1 MARVLAGFFKRFF
14 ARLFGKKAEPDP
26 VSPQAPAFN
35 VPAPQTLVARI
46 STVAESDE
54 RKMIRLAEES
64 LRRGFPEQAAVA
76 YKKAAKRFADEGK
89 HLKRIAVLQ
98 QLAKVNRR
106 DPSPYL
112 ELIEVYETIDRKRD
126 ADLARTT
133 AAAIY
138 RELGQEA
145 QAVELERQVAPR
157 SLGRAVSMARTHAPP
172 PEESENEMP
181 GDAVMAEG
189 AVPIAKI
196 DVHLPPVVPVDLGA
210 PTPGAPVPV
219 PSHVAR
225 PPQEQQ
231 PLTPQQIDAS
241 GAIEL
246 SLSGLDA
253 LDEPLEIDDEEGF
266 DSIAE
271 PPRPGGHF
279 DDAATDAPSRPPVN
293 LQGYPLQPT
302 NPSGEPDA
310 LAIDDA
316 TTDSDGDLG
325 AQTMAYESLDLIRDA
340 SAPTRSYGAIDA
352 IQAAGGQTLAI
363 NPLPGLSNRD
373 DGEDEDEDDDY
384 GMDPQAQTIAMSS
397 VPPGMLPD
405 LDGNTDENELPDVGA
420 QTIAMSALT
429 RDAGAQTIAVSSIHD
444 LDDEEEDEDD
454 DIAEV
459 GAQTIAM
466 SPVDAAALAAATRD
480 PDEVTTF
487 GALDGSEPPP
497 PAHTRPLPSRARF
510 NILDAATQM
519 DPTGVPRAV
528 LGTKHEARARATSR
542 VDKPKDEPPDPSLAD
557 ALNSKI
563 GG

>member
-64 LRRGFPEQAAVA
+64 LRRGFPEQAALA
-76 YKKAAKRFADEGK
+76 YRKAAKRFADEGK

-126 ADLARTT
+126 ADLARST

-145 QAVELERQVAPR
+145 EAVRLERQVAPR

-172 PEESENEMP
+172 AEESEYEMP
-181 GDAVMAEG
+181 GDAVMANGG
-189 AVPIAKI
+189 APIAKI
-196 DVHLPPVVPVDLGA
+196 DVQLPPVVPVDLGA

-219 PSHVAR
+219 PSGIAQ
-225 PPQEQQ
+225 PPQDQQ

-340 SAPTRSYGAIDA
+340 SAPTRSYSAIDA

-363 NPLPGLSNRD
+363 NPLPGLD
-373 DGEDEDEDDDY
+373 DEDEGEDEDDY

-405 LDGNTDENELPDVGA
+405 DPSDIGA
-420 QTIAMSALT
+420 QTIAMSAVT
-429 RDAGAQTIAVSSIHD
+429 RDTGAQTIAVSSIHD
-444 LDDEEEDEDD
+444 LEEDDEEQDDED

-480 PDEVTTF
+480 PDEATTF
-487 GALDGSEPPP
+487 GKLDGSEPPP

-519 DPTGVPRAV
+519 DPTGVPSAV

-542 VDKPKDEPPDPSLAD
+542 VEKSKDEPADPSLAD